1 MASRNQIIAVGQRI
15 TDNGQRL
22 YLGRVSISVRV
33 PASTSNL
40 GAGFDCLGLALDLWL
55 EARLVEGAGEPTYR
69 GTLAGLHPD
78 QDIILRLLKA
88 AGLASGWRL
97 EVDSAIP
104 VGKGLGSSGAAVVAG
119 LALAQLA
126 RQERLD
132 HARLLAQATAE
143 EGHPD
148 NVGPAIYGGLFL
160 AGRPG
165 GWLALHPSVAPAL
178 GVPERGIDT
187 HAARRLLP
195 GRVPRDAAVAQ
206 AAGAASLIL
215 GLIEGD
221 PELIARGMEDHL
233 AVPHRKG
240 LIRGFDAAVS
250 AGRAAGAYG
259 VTISGAGSALLG
271 IGPKNVAPSIG
282 RAMAEAL
289 SREGNPATAL
299 TPEVAERGLTI
310 GR

>member
-1 MASRNQIIAVGQRI
+1 
-15 TDNGQRL
+15 
-22 YLGRVSISVRV
+22 VSFSVRV

-55 EARLVEGAGEPTYR
+55 EARLAEGSGEPVYH
-69 GTLAGLHPD
+69 GTLSGLRAD
-78 QDIILRLLKA
+78 QDITRRLLRA
-88 AGLASGWRL
+88 AGLVPGWRL

-119 LALAQLA
+119 LALVHLA

-132 HARLLAQATAE
+132 HAGLLALATAE

-165 GWLALHPSVAPAL
+165 GWLALHPSLAPAF

-187 HAARRLLP
+187 HQARRLLP
-195 GRVPRDAAVAQ
+195 REVSREVAIAQ
-206 AAGAASLIL
+206 ATGAASLVL
-215 GLIEGD
+215 GLIEGHS
-221 PELIARGMEDHL
+221 ELIARGMEDHL

-240 LIRGFDAAVS
+240 LIPGFDAAVA
-250 AGRAAGAYG
+250 AGREAGAYG

-271 IGPKNVAPSIG
+271 IGPKGAAPEIA
-282 RAMAEAL
+282 RAIAEAL
-289 SREGNPATAL
+289 TRAGNPAAPL
-299 TPEVAERGLTI
+299 TPGVAERGLTA

>member
-1 MASRNQIIAVGQRI
+1 
-15 TDNGQRL
+15 
-22 YLGRVSISVRV
+22 VSIGVRV

-55 EARLVEGAGEPTYR
+55 EARLVEGPGKPVYR
-69 GTLAGLHPD
+69 GTLSGLRAD
-78 QDIILRLLKA
+78 QDITLRLVRA
-88 AGLASGWRL
+88 AGLGSDWGL

-104 VGKGLGSSGAAVVAG
+104 IGKGLGSSGAAVVAG

-126 RQERLD
+126 RGERLD
-132 HARLLAQATAE
+132 HARLLALATAE

-165 GWLALHPSVAPAL
+165 GWLTLHNSLAPAL
-178 GVPERGIDT
+178 GVPEMGMDT
-187 HAARRLLP
+187 HRARSLLP
-195 GRVPRDAAVAQ
+195 REVPREAAVAQ
-206 AAGAASLIL
+206 AAGAASLVL

-240 LIRGFDAAVS
+240 LIAGFDAAVA
-250 AGRAAGAYG
+250 AGREAGAYG

-271 IGPKNVAPSIG
+271 IGPTGAAPEIA
-282 RAMAEAL
+282 RAIAEAL
-289 SREGNPATAL
+289 TRAGNPATPL
-299 TPEVAERGLTI
+299 TPGVAERGCIVTM
-310 GR
+310 GG

>member
-1 MASRNQIIAVGQRI
+1 MPF
-15 TDNGQRL
+15 T
-22 YLGRVSISVRV
+22 VRV

-55 EARLVEGAGEPTYR
+55 EARLLEGSGEPIYR
-69 GTLAGLHPD
+69 GTLSGLRAD
-78 QDIILRLLKA
+78 QDITLRLLRA
-88 AGLASGWRL
+88 AGLVSGWRL
-97 EVDSAIP
+97 EVDSAIS

-126 RQERLD
+126 REGQLD
-132 HARLLAQATAE
+132 YARLLELATAE

-165 GWLALHPSVAPAL
+165 GWLAVHASLAPAF
-178 GVPERGIDT
+178 GVPERTIDT
-187 HAARRLLP
+187 HEARRVLP
-195 GRVPRDAAVAQ
+195 RQVPRDVAIAQ
-206 AAGAASLIL
+206 ATGAASLVL

-240 LIRGFDAAVS
+240 LIPGFDAAVA
-250 AGRAAGAYG
+250 AGCEAGAYG

-271 IGPKNVAPSIG
+271 IGPKGAAPDIA
-282 RAMAEAL
+282 RAVAEAL
-289 SREGNPATAL
+289 TRAGNPATPL
-299 TPEVAERGLTI
+299 TPGIAERGLI
-310 GR
+310 VGR

>member
-1 MASRNQIIAVGQRI
+1 V
-15 TDNGQRL
+15 TL
-22 YLGRVSISVRV
+22 LVRV

-55 EARLVEGAGEPTYR
+55 EARLVEGSGEAVYR
-69 GTLAGLHPD
+69 GTLSGLRPD
-78 QDIILRLLKA
+78 QDITLRVLRA
-88 AGLASGWRL
+88 ARLGAGWRL
-97 EVDSAIP
+97 EADSAIP
-104 VGKGLGSSGAAVVAG
+104 VAKGLGSSGAAVVAG

-126 RQERLD
+126 RGERLD
-132 HARLLAQATAE
+132 HDRLLARATAE

-165 GWLALHPSVAPAL
+165 GWLALHASLAPAF

-187 HAARRLLP
+187 QQARRLLP
-195 GRVPRDAAVAQ
+195 QVVPRDVAIAQ
-206 AAGAASLIL
+206 ATGAASLVL

-221 PELIARGMEDHL
+221 AELITRGMEDHL

-240 LIRGFDAAVS
+240 LIPGFDAAVA
-250 AGRAAGAYG
+250 AGREAGAYG
-259 VTISGAGSALLG
+259 VTLSGAGSALLG
-271 IGPKNVAPSIG
+271 LGPKDAAPDIA
-282 RAMAEAL
+282 RAIAEAL
-289 SREGNPATAL
+289 TRAGNPATPL
-299 TPEVAERGLTI
+299 TPGVAERGLMT

>member
-1 MASRNQIIAVGQRI
+1 MPF
-15 TDNGQRL
+15 T
-22 YLGRVSISVRV
+22 VRV

-55 EARLVEGAGEPTYR
+55 EARLLEGSGEPIYR
-69 GTLAGLHPD
+69 GTLSGLRAD
-78 QDIILRLLKA
+78 QDITLRLLRA
-88 AGLASGWRL
+88 AGLVSGWRL
-97 EVDSAIP
+97 EVDSAIS

-126 RQERLD
+126 REGQLD
-132 HARLLAQATAE
+132 YARLLELATAE

-165 GWLALHPSVAPAL
+165 GWLAVHASLAPAF
-178 GVPERGIDT
+178 GVPERTIDT
-187 HAARRLLP
+187 HEARRVLP
-195 GRVPRDAAVAQ
+195 RQVPRDVAIAQ
-206 AAGAASLIL
+206 ATGAASLVL

-240 LIRGFDAAVS
+240 LIPGFDAAVA
-250 AGRAAGAYG
+250 AGREAGAYG

-271 IGPKNVAPSIG
+271 IGPKGAAPDIA
-282 RAMAEAL
+282 RAVAEAL
-289 SREGNPATAL
+289 TRAGNPATPL
-299 TPEVAERGLTI
+299 TPGIAERGLI
-310 GR
+310 VGR

>member
-1 MASRNQIIAVGQRI
+1 MFA
-15 TDNGQRL
+15 
-22 YLGRVSISVRV
+22 VRV

-55 EARLVEGAGEPTYR
+55 EARLAEGAAGPAYH
-69 GTLAGLHPD
+69 GTLTSLRPD
-78 QDIILRLLKA
+78 QDITLRILRA
-88 AGLASGWRL
+88 AGVGSGWRL
-97 EVDSAIP
+97 DVTSQIP

-132 HARLLAQATAE
+132 HAQLLALGTAE

-165 GWLALHPSVAPAL
+165 GWLALHSSLAPAF

-187 HAARRLLP
+187 HQARRLLP
-195 GRVPRDAAVAQ
+195 REVPRDVAIAQ
-206 AAGAASLIL
+206 ATGAASLVL

-221 PELIARGMEDHL
+221 PELITRGMEDHL

-240 LIRGFDAAVS
+240 LIPGFAAAVA
-250 AGRAAGAYG
+250 AGREAGAYG

-271 IGPKNVAPSIG
+271 IGPKASAPEIA
-282 RAMAEAL
+282 RAISEAL
-289 SREGNPATAL
+289 TRAGNPATPL
-299 TPEVAERGLTI
+299 TPGVAERGLTA

>member
-1 MASRNQIIAVGQRI
+1 MP
-15 TDNGQRL
+15 L
-22 YLGRVSISVRV
+22 SVRV

-55 EARLVEGAGEPTYR
+55 EARLVEETGGSTYR
-69 GTLAGLHPD
+69 GTLAGLRPD
-78 QDIILRLLKA
+78 QDITLRLLR
-88 AGLASGWRL
+88 AGGVTSGWRL
-97 EVDSAIP
+97 ELDSAIP
-104 VGKGLGSSGAAVVAG
+104 VGKGLGSSGAAIVAG

-126 RQERLD
+126 RQEPLD
-132 HARLLAQATAE
+132 HARLLALATAE

-165 GWLALHPSVAPAL
+165 GWLALHSSLAPAFGL
-178 GVPERGIDT
+178 PERGLDT
-187 HAARRLLP
+187 HEARRLLP
-195 GRVPRDAAVAQ
+195 RQVPREAAIAQ
-206 AAGAASLIL
+206 ATGAASLIL

-250 AGRAAGAYG
+250 AGREAGAYG

-271 IGPKNVAPSIG
+271 LGPKGAAPGIA
-282 RAMAEAL
+282 RAIAEAL
-289 SREGNPATAL
+289 TKAGNPATAM
-299 TPEVAERGLTI
+299 TPGVAERGLTV